1 MKKKLLTSLFLLFI
15 SCSIVFAQNWSTFG
29 GDNQRNGLSKMTGP
43 QNVTNPY
50 WTQSSSFTALGNAVY
65 SFGDKF
71 VTSRMSF
78 SPYSGRI
85 ECRDLQTGN
94 LEWTSP
100 FLNNSSSM
108 YTIGFTEDAVY
119 GHDYDS
125 DTIYAFDKDNG
136 SILWRSEFKSSTFGA
151 NPGAL
156 FTCNG
161 DLIVNG
167 FVQNGIFTMRLDK
180 NTGDTVWTNR
190 DIIVIAPAK
199 GLAMGN
205 KNIYRL
211 TGGITT
217 PIRLTAID
225 IETGQSVY
233 QSIPL
238 AGDPDQEHPITV
250 GPDGTIYFW
259 RDGGLLYAFSDNG
272 SSLIQLW
279 SYTPVSAGLL
289 TSDISVGADNSVF
302 VFDDNKVKKID
313 QNGTVL
319 QTSITFNLSQ
329 PSITI
334 GNDSTVYL
342 NSGTGNIYALSP
354 NLQSILWQLNAPLGV
369 YCNPALLKDGIMI
382 VTEAGNTIR
391 AYKPTINRKPVAD
404 FRVSTKKVTAGGSVD
419 FFDQSSYSP
428 SSWEWIFSGATTTN
442 SNIQN
447 PSGIIYNVPGIYDV
461 QLITQNTFG
470 SDTTINYCQIEVLPV
485 SLSLIEYDEKKIK
498 TYPNPTNGPI
508 TIRSENTMNNVGITV
523 YNMMGQVV
531 YNKINL
537 LGNSFELT
545 IDGLPGVYLVEIVDE
560 QKKTQ
565 LKVIKN

>member
-1 MKKKLLTSLFLLFI
+1 MKLISSVFVLVL
-15 SCSIVFAQNWSTFG
+15 SCSALFAQNWSTFG
-29 GDNQRNGLSKMTGP
+29 GGNQRNGLSKMTGP
-43 QNVTNPY
+43 QIVTTPY
-50 WTQSSSFTALGNAVY
+50 WTQSAANTSLGNAVY

-78 SPYSGRI
+78 SPYAGRI

-94 LEWTSP
+94 LVWTSP
-100 FLNNSSSM
+100 FLGNSSSM
-108 YTIGFTEDAVY
+108 YAIGFTEYAVY

-125 DTIYAFDKDNG
+125 DSLYAFNKDNG
-136 SILWRSEFKSSTFGA
+136 NMVWRSKFKSSTFGA
-151 NPGAL
+151 YPGAL

-167 FVQNGIFTMRLDK
+167 SVQNGIFTMRIDK
-180 NTGDTVWTNR
+180 NTGDTIWTNR
-190 DIIVIAPAK
+190 DIIAIGPAK
-199 GLAMGN
+199 GLAMGVN
-205 KNIYRL
+205 NIYRL

-217 PIRLTAID
+217 PIRLTAMD

-233 QSIPL
+233 HSNPI

-259 RDGGLLYAFSDNG
+259 RDGGLLYAFRDNG
-272 SSLIQLW
+272 SSFIQLW
-279 SYTPVSAGLL
+279 SYTPVAAGLF
-289 TSDISVGADNSVF
+289 TGDISVGPDNSVY

-313 QNGTVL
+313 QNGAVL
-319 QTSITFNLSQ
+319 QTSVTFNLSQ

-369 YCNPALLKDGIMI
+369 YCNPALLKDGIMV

-391 AYKPTINRKPVAD
+391 AYKPAINRKPVAD

-428 SSWEWIFSGATTTN
+428 GSWEWIFSGATTTT

-470 SDTTINYCQIEVLPV
+470 SDTTIKYCQIEVLPV
-485 SLSLIEYDEKKIK
+485 SMSLFENEEKKIK
-498 TYPNPTNGPI
+498 AYPNPTNGPI
-508 TIRSENTMNNVGITV
+508 TILSENIISNAVITV
-523 YNMMGQVV
+523 YNMAGQLV
-531 YNKINL
+531 YSKVSMT
-537 LGNSFELT
+537 GSSFELT
-545 IDGLPGVYLVEIVDE
+545 IEGLPGVYLLKISDE
-560 QKKTQ
+560 QKAT
-565 LKVIKN
+565 LLRVIKN